1 MSTTLDIDQALDAER
16 RIAEF
21 EREIAKLRKINAALM
36 DRVERSI
43 DAQGSAFSLFQTAIV
58 LETKVRERTAELKQT
73 LSKLERSYAEVA
85 AAKEQFETAQT
96 RLMAAIESVSE
107 GFALFDPQDRLV
119 LFNPRYLT
127 FWPGISNRIQA
138 GIPFREIVRLAADH
152 KGVVDAYHD
161 PEEWVRSRLLQH
173 ANPQGP
179 SVHALSDGR
188 WMQVNEKRTS
198 EGGIVSVYT
207 DISDLKRRETLQR
220 ETELAQKSSI
230 LQATLDNIFE
240 GVAVYDRNLVLI
252 AWNNEFVRLFNL
264 PNSVACSA
272 AGFGDFID
280 YVGGLGSP
288 GGLLGARLAPPDSTP
303 LKFEIGWRGGR
314 ILEAQR
320 NPMPDGGFVLTFYDI
335 TRRKRIEEALR
346 DGERRIRLITD
357 AMPALISYVDAGE
370 VYRFV
375 NEPYCRWVGQSEDRV
390 IGRRMAEV
398 LTSES
403 YERRGKY
410 IARALSGETVTFEL
424 ELTPSGAPVPAYG
437 LATFVPHFG
446 EDCAI
451 LGFFTLMQDIT
462 ERRSIEA
469 ALKEAKET
477 LERRVEERTA
487 ALTVLNEKLQQ
498 EIAERREIQAALQV
512 AKSEAEQANLGK
524 TKFLAA
530 ASHDLLQPLNA
541 ARLFVS
547 ALSELD
553 QDERNSAMIDNV
565 DESLGAVEDLL
576 GTLLDISKLDAGA
589 VSPEIADFHVNSLLL
604 PLTTEYTVLANERGL
619 QLRALPSSCVVRS
632 DLRLLRRIVQNFLA
646 NAIRYTPNG
655 KVLLGCRRTRAGLR
669 IEVWDTGNGI
679 PAEKI
684 EVIFEEFQ
692 QLHDASVRQ
701 NRGVG
706 LGLAIVKRIAK
717 TLDIPIGVRS
727 TPDRGSMFFVTVPY
741 GYAGAVTLPRVAA
754 RSALE
759 QRLSETL
766 VLVVD
771 NEPSILTGMNALLS
785 AWDCRTC
792 VARSGDE
799 ALRLLPSL
807 LGAPDLVIADYH
819 LDDGA
824 LGVSELGRISRAC
837 GRDLPC
843 IILTANR
850 SKEVQE
856 IARQHGCRVLNK
868 PVKPAQLRSL
878 MIQMLS
884 DANLRRDG

>member
-1 MSTTLDIDQALDAER
+1 MRTLLDIDRSLDPQR
-16 RIAEF
+16 RIAEL
-21 EREIAKLRKINAALM
+21 EREVQKLRKINAALM
-36 DRVERSI
+36 DRVERSM

-58 LETKVRERTAELKQT
+58 LESKVRERTAELEQT
-73 LSKLERSYAEVA
+73 LSKLERSYDEVA

-127 FWPGISNRIQA
+127 FWPGISNRIHA
-138 GIPFREIVRLAADH
+138 GIPFREIVRLAAEH

-161 PEEWVRSRLLQH
+161 PEEWVRRRLQQH
-173 ANPQGP
+173 AEPQGP

-188 WMQVNEKRTS
+188 WMQVNERRTS
-198 EGGIVSVYT
+198 EGGIVSIYT

-220 ETELAQKSSI
+220 ETELAEKSSV

-252 AWNNEFVRLFNL
+252 AWNNEFVRLFDL
-264 PNSVACSA
+264 PSRVASSA
-272 AGFGDFID
+272 NGFGDFID
-280 YVGGLGSP
+280 YVRGLGSP

-314 ILEAQR
+314 ILEVQR

-375 NEPYCRWVGQSEDRV
+375 NEPYCRWVRQGEDKI
-390 IGRRMAEV
+390 IGRRMDEV
-398 LTSES
+398 LTREY
-403 YERRGKY
+403 YERRRKY

-424 ELTPSGAPVPAYG
+424 ELTPSGTAVPVYG
-437 LATFVPHFG
+437 LATFVPHIG
-446 EDCAI
+446 DDRAI

-462 ERRSIEA
+462 ERRRIEA
-469 ALKEAKET
+469 ALQDAKET

-498 EIAERREIQAALQV
+498 EIAERREVQAALQV

-547 ALSELD
+547 ALSELE

-589 VSPEIADFHVNSLLL
+589 VSPEIVDFQVNSLLA

-619 QLRALPSSCVVRS
+619 QFRALPSSCVVRS
-632 DLRLLRRIVQNFLA
+632 DPRLLRRIVQNFLA
-646 NAIRYTPNG
+646 NAIRYTPKG
-655 KVLLGCRRTRAGLR
+655 RVLLGSRRTRSGLR
-669 IEVWDTGNGI
+669 IEVWDTGSGI
-679 PAEKI
+679 PTEKLD
-684 EVIFEEFQ
+684 VIFEEFQ
-692 QLHDASVRQ
+692 QLHNASERQ
-701 NRGVG
+701 DRGVG

-717 TLDIPIGVRS
+717 TLDIPVGVRS
-727 TPDRGSMFFVTVPY
+727 MPGRGSMFFVTVPY
-741 GYAGAVTLPRVAA
+741 GYAAAVMLPRVPV
-754 RSALE
+754 RSTLE
-759 QRLSETL
+759 QRLSDTL
-766 VLVVD
+766 VLVID
-771 NEPSILTGMNALLS
+771 NEPSILTGMDALLS

-792 VARSGDE
+792 VATSGDE

-807 LGAPDLVIADYH
+807 LNAPDIVIADYH

-824 LGVSELGRISRAC
+824 LGVSELDRISRAC
-837 GRDLPC
+837 GKELPC

-856 IARQHGCRVLNK
+856 IARQHRCRVLNK

-884 DANLRRDG
+884 DARQPRDG

>member
-1 MSTTLDIDQALDAER
+1 MT
-16 RIAEF
+16 
-21 EREIAKLRKINAALM
+21 M
-36 DRVERSI
+36 
-43 DAQGSAFSLFQTAIV
+43 
-58 LETKVRERTAELKQT
+58 
-73 LSKLERSYAEVA
+73 
-85 AAKEQFETAQT
+85 
-96 RLMAAIESVSE
+96 
-107 GFALFDPQDRLV
+107 
-119 LFNPRYLT
+119 
-127 FWPGISNRIQA
+127 
-138 GIPFREIVRLAADH
+138 
-152 KGVVDAYHD
+152 
-161 PEEWVRSRLLQH
+161 
-173 ANPQGP
+173 
-179 SVHALSDGR
+179 
-188 WMQVNEKRTS
+188 
-198 EGGIVSVYT
+198 
-207 DISDLKRRETLQR
+207 
-220 ETELAQKSSI
+220 
-230 LQATLDNIFE
+230 
-240 GVAVYDRNLVLI
+240 
-252 AWNNEFVRLFNL
+252 FVRLFAWR
-264 PNSVACSA
+264 SQVACGS
-272 AGFGDFID
+272 AGFDDFID

-303 LKFEIGWRGGR
+303 LKFEIAWRGDR

-375 NEPYCRWVGQSEDRV
+375 NEPYCRWVGQSEDSI
-390 IGRRMAEV
+390 IGRRMGEV
-398 LTSES
+398 LTQEY
-403 YERRGKY
+403 YERRRKY
-410 IARALSGETVTFEL
+410 IVRALSGETVTFEL

-437 LATFVPHFG
+437 LATFVPHIG
-446 EDCAI
+446 DDRTI
-451 LGFFTLMQDIT
+451 LGFFTLMQDIN
-462 ERRSIEA
+462 ERRRLEG
-469 ALKEAKET
+469 ALQEAKET

-498 EIAERREIQAALQV
+498 EIAERREIQVALQV
-512 AKSEAEQANLGK
+512 AKSEAEKANLGK

-547 ALSELD
+547 ALSERD
-553 QDERNSAMIDNV
+553 QNERNRAMIDNV

-589 VSPEIADFHVNSLLL
+589 VSPEITDFHINSLLV
-604 PLTTEYTVLANERGL
+604 PLTTEYTVLASERGL
-619 QLRALPSSCVVRS
+619 QLRALSSSSVVRS
-632 DLRLLRRIVQNFLA
+632 DQRLLRRIVQNFLA

-655 KVLLGCRRTRAGLR
+655 RVLLGCRRARAGLR
-669 IEVWDTGNGI
+669 IEVWDTGSGI
-679 PAEKI
+679 PSEKLD
-684 EVIFEEFQ
+684 VIFEEFQ
-692 QLHDASVRQ
+692 QLHNAPVGQD
-701 NRGVG
+701 RGVG

-717 TLDIPIGVRS
+717 TLDIAVGVRS
-727 TPDRGSMFFVTVPY
+727 TPGRGSMFFVTVPY
-741 GYAGAVTLPRVAA
+741 GYAAAVTLPRAPV
-754 RSALE
+754 RSTLE

-766 VLVVD
+766 VLVID

-792 VARSGDE
+792 VATSGEE

-807 LGAPDLVIADYH
+807 LRAPDLVIAHYH
-819 LDDGA
+819 LDDA
-824 LGVSELGRISRAC
+824 APGVSELNRLSRAC

-884 DANLRRDG
+884 DANQPRDG